1 MPGSSNFSPFFLLKK
16 DLLEMKIPFFPY
28 LYLTSKNYMRKI

>member
-1 MPGSSNFSPFFLLKK
+1 MLDSRTFSPFFLLKK

-28 LYLTSKNYMRKI
+28 IFLTNKNYVRKI